1 MSRHFASLLRIR
13 VAQSRHRGTNTAPL
27 NERGTFM
34 GASASLTPI
43 YIIGG
48 AIVMIV
54 LITLTMRSVI
64 RRDKAMIRE
73 DMDEEH
79 EIEAYNRRW
88 KDQQAS

>member
-1 MSRHFASLLRIR
+1 
-13 VAQSRHRGTNTAPL
+13 
-27 NERGTFM
+27 M

-48 AIVMIV
+48 ALVMIV

-64 RRDKAMIRE
+64 RRDKAMITE

-79 EIEAYNRRW
+79 EIEAYNQRW

>member
-1 MSRHFASLLRIR
+1 
-13 VAQSRHRGTNTAPL
+13 
-27 NERGTFM
+27 M
-34 GASASLTPI
+34 GASASLTPV

-48 AIVMIV
+48 ALVMIV

-79 EIEAYNRRW
+79 EIEAYKQRW